1 MIKEFKEFITRGNV
15 IDLAV
20 GVVMGSAFT
29 AIVNA
34 NVEGV
39 FMPIISIITGGI
51 DFSAWKFALTGG
63 ENPAMLDLGT
73 LVAAIIN
80 FLLIGL
86 VLFLLIQSINKFR
99 RTREAE
105 PVAEPRIC
113 PYCPVSYTHLDVYKR
128 QVDMKERGLL
138 AKNTLVGTVMSNLG
152 LDIAMR
158 EHGINLVKTDVGD
171 RYVLEEMLK
180 SGYNLGG
187 EQSGHVIFLDH
198 NTTRCV

>member
-34 NVEGV
+34 IVEGV

-51 DFSAWKFALTGG
+51 DFSAWKFDLTGG

-86 VLFLLIQSINKFR
+86 VLFLLIKSINKFR
-99 RTREAE
+99 RKREAE

-113 PYCPVSYTHLDVYKR
+113 PYCRQPVAEEATRCPHCTS
-128 QVDMKERGLL
+128 EIPL
-138 AKNTLVGTVMSNLG
+138 AEAG
-152 LDIAMR
+152 
-158 EHGINLVKTDVGD
+158 
-171 RYVLEEMLK
+171 VLEEGK
-180 SGYNLGG
+180 
-187 EQSGHVIFLDH
+187 
-198 NTTRCV
+198 